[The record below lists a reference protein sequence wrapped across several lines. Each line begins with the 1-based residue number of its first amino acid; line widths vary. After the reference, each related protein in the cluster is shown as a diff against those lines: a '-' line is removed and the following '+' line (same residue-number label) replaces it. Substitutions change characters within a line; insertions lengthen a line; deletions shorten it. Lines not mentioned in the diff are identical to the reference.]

1 MTKPDTDKSREYAA
15 RNKVLMNMIGLGRSQ
30 KEIAA
35 SLGMTVGAV
44 ASVVLRAKRA
54 PAPLFVSVRGPNST
68 DRSHKQRALDAAGV
82 IHAKGHIL
90 GKDHEA
96 FKAMVK
102 RALPAVQR
110 ATKGETE

>member
-15 RNKVLMNMIGLGRSQ
+15 RNKVLMNMIDLGGSQ
-30 KEIAA
+30 KEVAA
-35 SLGMTVGAV
+35 SMGISPGAV
-44 ASVVLRAKRA
+44 ASVVLRARKA

-68 DRSHKQRALDAAGV
+68 ERTRKQRALDAAGV

-90 GKDHEA
+90 GKDHGA